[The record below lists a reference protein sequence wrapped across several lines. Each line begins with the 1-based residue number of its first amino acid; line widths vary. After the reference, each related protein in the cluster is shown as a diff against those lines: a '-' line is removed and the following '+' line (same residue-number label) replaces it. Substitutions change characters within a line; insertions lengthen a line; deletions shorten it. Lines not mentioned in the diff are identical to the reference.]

1 MKTNIRLSVFGMGI
15 WALGILGLL
24 SCQKQ
29 TDDAGTFDL
38 LRADQILLRVRLPV
52 FPAFVDINGDS
63 LPDLFLGSIGH
74 ALAGENYVRHS
85 WKNQLSIHLNR
96 THDDRIAFA
105 APVWLSQRTENAIL
119 PAG

>member
-1 MKTNIRLSVFGMGI
+1 MAAGMV
-15 WALGILGLL
+15 GLL

-29 TDDAGTFDL
+29 MKDVGTCG
-38 LRADQILLRVRLPV
+38 LRPDQILLRARLPV

-85 WKNQLSIHLNR
+85 SENQLSIHLNR
-96 THDDRIAFA
+96 SRDDRIAFA
-105 APVWLSQRTENAIL
+105 APDWLGQRMENAIL
-119 PAG
+119 PAS